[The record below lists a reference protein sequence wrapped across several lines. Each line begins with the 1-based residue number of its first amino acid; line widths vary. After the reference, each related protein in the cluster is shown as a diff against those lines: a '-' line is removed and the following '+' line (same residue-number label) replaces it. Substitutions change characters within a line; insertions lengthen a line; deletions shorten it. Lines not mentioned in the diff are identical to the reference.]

1 MGRCLI
7 NKENRSAKHY
17 IPDAT
22 NWCAY
27 FREVQDDFRE
37 MKKIYPFSNL
47 CILPT
52 VKPEIAT
59 ARVIAANNRLIEV
72 CNGKKSDFLGDYT
85 RELLIIIPVGYREK
99 GCDVYGGKWIDLR
112 KLKDEDYHFH
122 YQDGQPFQTRYGYRL
137 CVGTPESFPLM
148 RNVILESV
156 RTAENM
162 LIAYERIMIGESNHL
177 EVIAYGHGDVGRV
190 QFNNNTHKYLPSK
203 D

>member
-1 MGRCLI
+1 M
-7 NKENRSAKHY
+7 
-17 IPDAT
+17 
-22 NWCAY
+22 
-27 FREVQDDFRE
+27 
-37 MKKIYPFSNL
+37 
-47 CILPT
+47 
-52 VKPEIAT
+52 
-59 ARVIAANNRLIEV
+59 
-72 CNGKKSDFLGDYT
+72 
-85 RELLIIIPVGYREK
+85 GYREK